1 MEPNLAKVDW
11 LEFVILVDNS
21 IEWMSK
27 MPPGYTSE
35 VLGHLRN
42 QPPIDPKL
50 QVPILD
56 LDNYCCGAHG
66 LAVLLR
72 THRDG
77 QTYHTLFDTG
87 PEGKSIARNLDSLK
101 LDIRNVTR
109 IVLSHWHRDHSGGI
123 LEVLKQRVAKQ
134 DDSTLPITVDLHPN
148 RPIARGIAPPPT
160 FDRVI
165 ARLPDDPTFEE
176 IQDCKGVVERHA
188 DAHTVQ
194 GDTVFVSGEIPRV
207 AEWEKGLLGGM
218 RWIQDAWKPEPDIL
232 DERYVAVDVV
242 GKGIIVFSACSHA
255 GICNVVLDVKKRFKD
270 RPIHAVV
277 GGLHLAGP
285 ELAQRIAP
293 TVKFLRE
300 NTGSS
305 SVVLPLHCTGLAAK
319 VALANAFGEFCV
331 PAGVGIQVRI
341 PAA

>member
-123 LEVLKQRVAKQ
+123 LEVLKQTGGKAGRF
-134 DDSTLPITVDLHPN
+134 DSAN
-148 RPIARGIAPPPT
+148 YCRPSSES
-160 FDRVI
+160 VI

-176 IQDCKGVVERHA
+176 IQECKGVVERHA